1 MHTLDSGELSRS
13 FVLHTHL
20 LTGHAPFG
28 GRRPSKARSMSSHR
42 HVLLYATVL
51 AMGAVSA
58 LPFAAGSP
66 IVDTSPPAAP
76 ALYYG
81 IEHIEARVYSTVT
94 DTLLQYEREG
104 TAMFNAITPEA
115 PQYVDAIHPFI
126 LNATTLEYVADG
138 SGLHKIGTVESGLER
153 ADHAQKRLLDV
164 MSADGGIWLDYISL
178 NPDNG
183 EREFKRVWLYE
194 HDGYI
199 FGAGYFLRDSQ
210 AKDVVHRAVELYMSK
225 GDHAFGIITPDEIIT
240 TADLYA
246 FVVNATVPD
255 LPAVAHGISPELVG
269 RSAAAAISGTSDRPF
284 DDVVYDLRQDGG
296 TWVEYI
302 YRNPDTYTDQLKRT
316 WLYLHDDLVFASGY
330 YLPDSRIQTLVESTI
345 LLYESA
351 GDDAFGMI
359 TPEDPTHLLHPH
371 LFVLNASTLETL
383 AHGAFPYRVGTV
395 DTYLAR
401 ADIPLSEVMD
411 RLSTDG
417 HAFVKYLSENPAT
430 RTNQLTRVYLSV
442 YDGLIFGAGY
452 YFPDSRV
459 VSLADEA
466 IQVYKSH
473 RDTVFE
479 SITAG
484 NLTGGGL
491 YPYVFNTTHIVAH
504 GAFPHH
510 VGPIP
515 TGNRAQLPNEPG
527 KLVPLRV
534 PLTETIRNAY
544 EEGIAW
550 GQTVLVHPD
559 TGIDHVRRAMVQ
571 AYDGFVFGSGYY
583 LLDADVQSVV
593 DYTIF
598 VYESNREN
606 DAWMRIV
613 TPEAPVIT
621 NDLYPFVID
630 AATWTRLADGVVP
643 DRVGKPE
650 TILDTSD
657 RSVEDVLADL
667 EANGGTWVTYIFHNP
682 STGTEQLKRTYL
694 QLQDGL
700 VFGSG
705 YYILDSMSQ
714 TAVYT
719 AIMIYDQDPDDAF
732 EQVNAVPDEANPF
745 YSFIVD
751 SATGTVLAQGVDA
764 DALKHSDWQ
773 AITQT
778 LPAED
783 IIRELGV
790 NPGMWVAYDFV
801 RPGAEEENKHT
812 WLSLHDGYIFGSG
825 YYESNALVGVQSGE

>member
-1 MHTLDSGELSRS
+1 MRATDSNESGRPFARHPWLRAGRAPLCAAALC
-13 FVLHTHL
+13 VLC
-20 LTGHAPFG
+20 A
-28 GRRPSKARSMSSHR
+28 A
-42 HVLLYATVL
+42 
-51 AMGAVSA
+51 SA
-58 LPFAAGSP
+58 LPIAAG
-66 IVDTSPPAAP
+66 DQAADAPPQAAP

-81 IEHIEARVYSTVT
+81 IEHVEARAYSAVI
-94 DTLLQYEREG
+94 DALLQYEREG
-104 TAMFNAITPEA
+104 TAALKAMTPEA
-115 PQYVDAIHPFI
+115 PQYVDAIHPFV

-138 SGLHKIGTVESGLER
+138 SGLHKIGDAEDGL
-153 ADHAQKRLLDV
+153 AQANHAPEIVSDRIRV
-164 MSADGGIWLDYISL
+164 DGGVWLDYVSL

-183 EREFKRVWLYE
+183 EREFKRAWLYE
-194 HDGYI
+194 HDGYL
-199 FGAGYFLRDSQ
+199 FGAGYFLRDSL
-210 AKDVVHRAVELYMSK
+210 AKDVVHRAVEMYMRE
-225 GDHAFGIITPDEIIT
+225 DDRAFDAITPDEVIT

-269 RSAAAAISGTSDRPF
+269 RSAVAAIGGTSDRPF
-284 DDVVYDLRQDGG
+284 GDVLKDLRRDGG

-316 WLYLHDDLVFASGY
+316 WLYLHGDLIFASGY
-330 YLPDSRIQTLVESTI
+330 YLPDSRIQTLVESTVQ
-345 LLYESA
+345 LYESA
-351 GDDAFGMI
+351 GDDAFDAI
-359 TPEDPTHLLHPH
+359 TPEEPALHVHPH
-371 LFVLNASTLETL
+371 LFVLNASTLETR
-383 AHGAFPYRVGTV
+383 AHGAFPHLVGTA
-395 DTYLAR
+395 DAHLGR
-401 ADIPLSEVMD
+401 ADVPLDAVMD
-411 RLSTDG
+411 ALNADG
-417 HAFVKYLSENPAT
+417 HTFVKYLSENPAT

-442 YDGLIFGAGY
+442 HDDLVFGAGY
-452 YFPDSRV
+452 FFPDSRV

-491 YPYVFNTTHIVAH
+491 YPYVFNETHIVAH

-527 KLVPLRV
+527 KLIPLRV

-559 TGIDHVRRAMVQ
+559 TGIEQVRRAMVQ

-583 LLDADVQSVV
+583 LMDADVQSVV
-593 DYTIF
+593 DHAIF
-598 VYESNREN
+598 VYESNRESGVWV
-606 DAWMRIV
+606 DII
-613 TPEAPVIT
+613 TPAAPVAT
-621 NDLYPFVID
+621 DDLYPFVID
-630 AATWTRLADGVVP
+630 AASWTRLADGVVP

-667 EANGGTWVTYIFHNP
+667 EANGGTWTTHVFHNP
-682 STGTEQLKRTYL
+682 STDTEQLKRTYL

-705 YYILDSMSQ
+705 YYVLDSMSQ
-714 TAVYT
+714 TAVHT
-719 AIMIYDQDPDDAF
+719 AIMIYDQDSDDAID
-732 EQVNAVPDEANPF
+732 QVNAVPDEPNPF

-751 SATGTVLAQGVDA
+751 SATGAVLAQGIDA
-764 DALKHSDWQ
+764 GSGERSDWQ
-773 AITQT
+773 AITRT
-778 LPAED
+778 LPAGD
-783 IIRELGV
+783 IVRELEANTGI
-790 NPGMWVAYDFV
+790 WVAYEFEH
-801 RPGAEEENKHT
+801 PEGGEENKRA
-812 WLSLHDGYIFGSG
+812 WLRLHDGLVFGSG
-825 YYESNALVGVQSGE
+825 YYESDALVGEWLGSGPGR